1 MKIRISIGFL
11 GEWRSSEDAQRFLE
25 FLATSVK
32 VGYLGTPDITTLP
45 AAGATVVQRTLH
57 VLEDADTCR

>member
-32 VGYLGTPDITTLP
+32 VGYIGTPDAQTLP
-45 AAGATVVQRTLH
+45 APGATVVQRTMH